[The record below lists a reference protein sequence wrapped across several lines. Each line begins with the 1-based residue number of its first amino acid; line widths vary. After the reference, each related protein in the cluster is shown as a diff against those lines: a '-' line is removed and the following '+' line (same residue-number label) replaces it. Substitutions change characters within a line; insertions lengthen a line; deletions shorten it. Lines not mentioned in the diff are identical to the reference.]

1 MARGIS
7 FLIAL
12 LVVAACLRSSIT
24 GVGPLLGDIRE
35 ELSLSATT
43 AGLLSS
49 LPLLMFA
56 ACAPMARLAR
66 DHGTERLLLAALV
79 ALIAGIGVRSTG
91 ATGALFT
98 GTVLL
103 AGGIAVANILLPILV
118 KQHFPDRIAT
128 ITTAYASVMGG
139 FAGLASG
146 FAAPLARWLPGGWR
160 GSLASWALPAALAL
174 LLWLPHV
181 RRDVHVASA
190 TDAPAARL
198 PWGSSL
204 AWQVTAFMGFQST
217 VFYLTVTWYPAM
229 LHDAGV
235 PVESSGWLLTVYQV
249 AALLAGL
256 AVPALIRRFTDQRA
270 LAVAAGLLAA
280 LGTLGVLLAP
290 QAALLW
296 MLVMGLGSGPGLIL
310 ALSFMGLRAGGP
322 RAAASLSLMGQSI
335 GYLLAAC
342 GPVVFGLIHD
352 LTGGW
357 RWPMLFTITMALG
370 MSVSGLGAGR
380 ADKRLV
386 V

>member
-66 DHGTERLLLAALV
+66 NHGTERLLLAALAV
-79 ALIAGIGVRSTG
+79 LIVGILVRSTG
-91 ATGALFT
+91 QTGTLFT

-103 AGGIAVANILLPILV
+103 ASGIAVANILLPILV

-146 FAAPLARWLPGGWR
+146 FAAPFAHWLPGAWR

-181 RRDVHVASA
+181 RHDVHVASA
-190 TDAPAARL
+190 ADAPAARL
-198 PWGSSL
+198 PWGSAL

-217 VFYLTVTWYPAM
+217 VFYMTVTWYPAM
-229 LHDAGV
+229 LRDAGV
-235 PVESSGWLLTVYQV
+235 PVETSGWLLAVYQV

-310 ALSFMGLRAGGP
+310 ALSFMGLRASGP

-380 ADKRLV
+380 ADRRLV

>member
-1 MARGIS
+1 
-7 FLIAL
+7 
-12 LVVAACLRSSIT
+12 
-24 GVGPLLGDIRE
+24 
-35 ELSLSATT
+35 
-43 AGLLSS
+43 
-49 LPLLMFA
+49 
-56 ACAPMARLAR
+56 
-66 DHGTERLLLAALV
+66 
-79 ALIAGIGVRSTG
+79 
-91 ATGALFT
+91 
-98 GTVLL
+98 
-103 AGGIAVANILLPILV
+103 
-118 KQHFPDRIAT
+118 
-128 ITTAYASVMGG
+128 
-139 FAGLASG
+139 
-146 FAAPLARWLPGGWR
+146 
-160 GSLASWALPAALAL
+160 
-174 LLWLPHV
+174 
-181 RRDVHVASA
+181 VHVASA